1 MRKHCKFILIVFCLL
16 HFSRATYSQD
26 VGFSQFYN
34 QPLLRNPALAGIFT
48 GDVRLTA
55 SYRSQWQSVTVPY
68 RTFAV
73 SAEVKL
79 PFFQLFGLE
88 TTPTLGLQL
97 MRDVA
102 GTSQFSTA
110 QVLPAFNASIRVSEN
125 SFVSLA
131 FMGGLRQ
138 QRFDPTKLVLGDQFV
153 AGSNG
158 TFSIAPF
165 SNQVFNNTS
174 VNYYDLSTGLSF
186 NSSIGDNIDYYI
198 GTGLFHVLEPTVG
211 FYEGNR
217 ITLNKKLA
225 FNIGLSTAIND
236 IDELILYGDFFS
248 LYQNQFKYVGNNS
261 FQAGMLIKHQLFVPN
276 DEGKS
281 ITAGVLYRFDD
292 AIIPVVEL
300 ELSKF
305 NIGISYDVNI
315 NKLVVA
321 SQARGGF
328 ELTLSYKD
336 LFNSRKADLMGV
348 KCPKFGR

>member
-1 MRKHCKFILIVFCLL
+1 MRKHYKLILIVFCLL
-16 HFSRATYSQD
+16 QFSSATYSQD

-34 QPLLRNPALAGIFT
+34 QPLLRNPALSGIFT
-48 GDVRLTA
+48 GDIRLTA

-79 PFFQLFGLE
+79 PFFELFGLE

-125 SFVSLA
+125 SFVSLG

-138 QRFDPTKLVLGDQFV
+138 QRFDPTKLVLNDQFV

-158 TFSIAPF
+158 TFSVAPF
-165 SNQVFNNTS
+165 TNQVFNNTS

-186 NSSIGDNIDYYI
+186 NSSIGDNIDYYL
-198 GTGLFHVLEPTVG
+198 GAGLFHVLEPSVG
-211 FYEGNR
+211 FFNGNK

-225 FNIGLSTAIND
+225 FNAGLSSAIND

-248 LYQNQFKYVGNNS
+248 LYQGQFNYAGGNS
-261 FQAGMLIKHQLFVPN
+261 FQAGMLLRHQLFVP
-276 DEGKS
+276 DEEGKY
-281 ITAGVLYRFDD
+281 ITAGLLYRFDD
-292 AIIPVVEL
+292 AIVPVVQL

-305 NIGISYDVNI
+305 IIGVSYDINI

-321 SQARGGF
+321 SQSRGGF

-336 LFNSRKADLMGV
+336 LFNWRNANLLGV